1 MTSTPRATVV
11 VVAAVL
17 VECGRVLVTK
27 RPEGSHLAGMWE
39 FPGGKVEPD
48 EDPRAALQ
56 RELREELGI
65 ESTVGDVLEVTFHR
79 YPNKTILLLFFHT
92 SLQATSPPPRTLDVA
107 AFAWR
112 SADELIDDD
121 FPPADVTILQRVRAS
136 LRQPA

>member
-1 MTSTPRATVV
+1 MSPRTTVI
-11 VVAAVL
+11 VVAAVII
-17 VECGRVLVTK
+17 EHGRVLVTQ

-65 ESTVGDVLEVTFHR
+65 DTSVGAVLEVAFHR
-79 YPNKTILLLFFHT
+79 YPNKSILLLFFDT
-92 SLQATSPPPRTLDVA
+92 SLVAASSPPRALDVA

-112 SADELIDDD
+112 SADELIDDH
-121 FPPADVTILQRVRAS
+121 FPPADVTILRRVRAS
-136 LRQPA
+136 LRQPT